1 MTNLH
6 GYNNLPSN
14 VRAQIGS
21 VVGIWKSH
29 LGGGLAG
36 IYLHGSIA
44 LGAFLPSSGD
54 IDILVVTNSGIPTKK
69 RLEIAK
75 DIIAADNLP
84 CPLEMS
90 AVTLSDLM
98 NWKDPGNCVFHYSDF
113 WRERCEKRFIDDSAE
128 CFVADHDFPDHDVTS
143 YIRLI
148 KERGIV
154 LYGCPINEIF
164 PNIPDDDF
172 FAAISADVDDYDF
185 HSYAPRY
192 LSSNILILG
201 RILSFR
207 HEKRILLKYEAGLWM
222 ANHVPAELRY
232 IPKAALRVWYG
243 AGSFDFP
250 EDDLEKLREF
260 LIKEIKK

>member
-1 MTNLH
+1 MKLL
-6 GYNNLPSN
+6 GYGELPGDIN
-14 VRAQIGS
+14 GQIES
-21 VVGIWKSH
+21 VTEIWKSR
-29 LGGGLAG
+29 LGDDITG

-44 LGAFLPSSGD
+44 LGAFLPSSSD
-54 IDILVVTNSGIPTKK
+54 IDILVVTKSGIPTET

-75 DIIAADNLP
+75 DIIAVDNLP

-98 NWKDPGNCVFHYSDF
+98 SWKDPGNCVFHYSDF
-113 WRERCEKRFIDDSAE
+113 WRERYEKRFKDGSSE
-128 CFVADHDFPDHDVTS
+128 CFVANHDFPDHDVTS

-154 LYGCPINEIF
+154 LYGRPINEIF
-164 PNIPDDDF
+164 PDIPDDKF
-172 FAAISADVDDYDF
+172 FAAISVDINDYDF

-207 HEKRILLKYEAGLWM
+207 HEKRILSKYEAGLWM

-243 AGSFDFP
+243 GGNFDFP